1 MNPFAKIKKSPESL
15 LLLFAFIMPLTFSVW
30 HALLN
35 NFTVEHASFTGQQIG
50 LLQSLREVPGFLA
63 FTSVFML
70 LLFREQT
77 FAYISLVLM
86 CIGVALTGFWP
97 QEMPL
102 YITTIIMS
110 TGFHYFETVN
120 QSLTLQWLD
129 KSKSASFMGRAMAVK
144 SVAALLAYGGIWLLM
159 DQMNVGYQ
167 FMYLLAGCVGLVV
180 VFFMVTAFPQFDQK
194 TTQHKKMI
202 LRSRYWLYY
211 ALTFLSG
218 ARRQIFVVFA
228 GFMMVEKFG
237 YTVGEISLLY
247 LLNHGF
253 NMLFAPAIGSW
264 IGRIG
269 ERRTLTL
276 EYIGLIL
283 VFSGYAFVE
292 NAHLAAGLYVLDH
305 LFFAMAIATKTYF
318 QKIADPQ
325 DIAGSAGVSFTINHI
340 AAVVIPALLGLLWLK
355 SPFAVFMIGTGFATC
370 SLVLARFVPEA
381 PGPGQE
387 TVLKSRL
394 ELEQAA

>member
-1 MNPFAKIKKSPESL
+1 MNPFAKIRKSPESL

-35 NFTVEHASFTGQQIG
+35 NFTVEQALFTGQQIG

-70 LLFREQT
+70 LLFREQI

-159 DQMNVGYQ
+159 DQLNVGYQ

-180 VFFMVTAFPQFDQK
+180 VFFMITAFPRFDQK
-194 TTQHKKMI
+194 TTQHN
-202 LRSRYWLYY
+202 LF
-211 ALTFLSG
+211 LTHRG
-218 ARRQIFVVFA
+218 PARKLFSAPDWSLIRRPDWVVFPLQSILFCSA
-228 GFMMVEKFG
+228 EK
-237 YTVGEISLLY
+237 LLPR
-247 LLNHGF
+247 F
-253 NMLFAPAIGSW
+253 
-264 IGRIG
+264 
-269 ERRTLTL
+269 
-276 EYIGLIL
+276 IL
-283 VFSGYAFVE
+283 V
-292 NAHLAAGLYVLDH
+292 
-305 LFFAMAIATKTYF
+305 
-318 QKIADPQ
+318 
-325 DIAGSAGVSFTINHI
+325 
-340 AAVVIPALLGLLWLK
+340 
-355 SPFAVFMIGTGFATC
+355 
-370 SLVLARFVPEA
+370 
-381 PGPGQE
+381 
-387 TVLKSRL
+387 
-394 ELEQAA
+394 